1 MPPTTWEA
9 YQLLHDGAL
18 ALQRAEEQGMRI
30 DVEYCKRKMNV
41 LDRKIERITTK
52 IEPDKLIKLWR
63 KIYGSKFNV
72 NSNAQLA
79 NILYSKMHI
88 EPLKRTETGQGSTD
102 DETLTALNIPTLNNI
117 LQIRK
122 LRKVRD
128 TYLGAFIR
136 EQVDGILHPFF
147 NLNTVVTFR
156 SSSSNINFQNVP
168 KRDEEAMQLVRSA
181 ILPRPGHQ
189 LVELDYGTL
198 EVLISATYH
207 HDKNL
212 IYDATQGDMHSDM
225 AVEIFLLDAMDK
237 RVPELKHLRD
247 ATKNGFVFPQFYGD
261 YYKNNAIYL
270 AKKWGNLPIG
280 RWKPEMGVPMP
291 KGSTL
296 GRHLIE
302 RGITSY
308 EKFETHLQKIEKY
321 FWKVRYKK
329 YGKWREDWV
338 DEYREKGY
346 FDMHTGFRCKGVMSR
361 NDVINYPVQG
371 AAFHC
376 LLWSFIQLDKRMREE
391 SWDTRLIGQIHDAI
405 VMDVPPKELEYVIKT
420 AQQVMCQEIRD
431 YWEWITVPLTIEA
444 DVCDI
449 DAPWSEKHGYEIA

>member
-1 MPPTTWEA
+1 
-9 YQLLHDGAL
+9 
-18 ALQRAEEQGMRI
+18 
-30 DVEYCKRKMNV
+30 
-41 LDRKIERITTK
+41 
-52 IEPDKLIKLWR
+52 
-63 KIYGSKFNV
+63 
-72 NSNAQLA
+72 
-79 NILYSKMHI
+79 
-88 EPLKRTETGQGSTD
+88 
-102 DETLTALNIPTLNNI
+102 
-117 LQIRK
+117 
-122 LRKVRD
+122 
-128 TYLGAFIR
+128 
-136 EQVDGILHPFF
+136 
-147 NLNTVVTFR
+147 
-156 SSSSNINFQNVP
+156 
-168 KRDEEAMQLVRSA
+168 
-181 ILPRPGHQ
+181 
-189 LVELDYGTL
+189 
-198 EVLISATYH
+198 
-207 HDKNL
+207 
-212 IYDATQGDMHSDM
+212 
-225 AVEIFLLDAMDK
+225 
-237 RVPELKHLRD
+237 
-247 ATKNGFVFPQFYGD
+247 
-261 YYKNNAIYL
+261 
-270 AKKWGNLPIG
+270 
-280 RWKPEMGVPMP
+280 MGVPMP